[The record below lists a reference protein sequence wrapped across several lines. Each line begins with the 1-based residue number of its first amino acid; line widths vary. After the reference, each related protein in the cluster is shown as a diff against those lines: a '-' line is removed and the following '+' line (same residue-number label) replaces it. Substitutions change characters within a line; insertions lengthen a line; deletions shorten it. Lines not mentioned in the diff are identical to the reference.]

1 MMYKSLDNY
10 LEENTKNAY
19 SIIKNSNLSDEEK
32 EEVLCTLDFL
42 KYKIKDNEKVLDCLE
57 KSQNMIIDKEQKDL
71 IMKNFM
77 SFLNNDFIENTEI
90 GKELSEKGYINKQPY
105 LFKYRKEN

>member
-1 MMYKSLDNY
+1 MLYKSLDNY

-19 SIIKNSNLSDEEK
+19 SIIKNSNLSNAEK

-42 KYKIKDNEKVLDCLE
+42 KYKVKDDEKALNWLE
-57 KSQNMIIDKEQKDL
+57 KSQNMILDKDQKDL

-77 SFLNNDFIENTEI
+77 SFLNNDFVENTEM
-90 GKELSEKGYINKQPY
+90 GKEMNEKGYLNKKP
-105 LFKYRKEN
+105 FFFNYRKEK